1 MTLNMILGRI
11 ITLLVRRVWFND
23 LASRS
28 QAAFDEYLQRR
39 GFDPATITEE
49 QVESL
54 LQE

>member
-1 MTLNMILGRI
+1 LI
-11 ITLLVRRVWFND
+11 RRVWFDD

-28 QAAFDEYLQRR
+28 QAAFDEYLRR
-39 GFDPATITEE
+39 HGFDPATVTEE